1 MPGGNVNETGRRVI
15 DAGLHLLDRQI
26 VDKDGKLAGKVDDL
40 DLTFPHGSMSDPP
53 FVSAI
58 LSGRGGLAPQIGG
71 RLGKWIA
78 AAESRLS
85 GQPAPGRISFGL
97 VNRIGNHVQLTVSR
111 DDLDV
116 THLEDW
122 LRDTIISKI
131 PGARHA
137 PQ

>member
-1 MPGGNVNETGRRVI
+1 MSDGDGNETARPVI
-15 DAGLHLLDRQI
+15 DVGLHLLDRQI
-26 VDKDGKLAGKVDDL
+26 VDKDGRLAGKVDDL
-40 DLTFPHGSMSDPP
+40 ELTLPHGSMSDPP

-58 LSGRGGLAPQIGG
+58 LSGPGALAPQIGG

-85 GQPAPGRISFGL
+85 DKPGPARISFG
-97 VNRIGNHVQLTVSR
+97 VVRRIGNDVQLIVSR

-116 THLEDW
+116 TRFEDW
-122 LRDTIISKI
+122 VRDTIISRV

-137 PQ
+137 P

>member
-1 MPGGNVNETGRRVI
+1 MPGGNVNESARRVI

-26 VDKDGKLAGKVDDL
+26 VDKDGRLAGKVDDL
-40 DLTFPHGSMSDPP
+40 ELTFPHGSMSDPP

-58 LSGRGGLAPQIGG
+58 LSGPGALAPQIGG

-85 GQPAPGRISFGL
+85 DQPGPARISFG
-97 VNRIGNHVQLTVSR
+97 VVKRIENDIQLIVSR

-116 THLEDW
+116 TRLEDW
-122 LRDTIISKI
+122 VRDTIISKI

>member
-1 MPGGNVNETGRRVI
+1 MPEGNVNETARRVI

-40 DLTFPHGSMSDPP
+40 EITFPHGSASEQP

-58 LSGRGGLAPQIGG
+58 LSGPGALATQIGG
-71 RLGKWIA
+71 RLGRWIGGI
-78 AAESRLS
+78 ESRLS
-85 GQPAPGRISFGL
+85 DEPGPARISFG
-97 VNRIGNHVQLTVSR
+97 VVKRIESEIRLIVSR

-116 THLEDW
+116 TRFEDW
-122 LRDTIISKI
+122 VRDMIISKI